1 MHTTYQQSYL
11 TFWLFGWKIQKWT
24 TNLSIAF
31 IILLWYS
38 TNHYLFCDFDSDSF
52 EVFQQQLLD
61 SSKSEAFTSPLHI
74 QYLIKID
81 LIVMFV
87 QVTLEHNSNST
98 NSVLKFVPDISDA
111 GKFLKCRAENIEMT
125 ASQLEDS
132 RNLEINCKTHNWI
145 PPRRFPGPFI

>member
-1 MHTTYQQSYL
+1 M
-11 TFWLFGWKIQKWT
+11 WKRLVGAFNQEKALVGAFSVIVE
-24 TNLSIAF
+24 TNGLM
-31 IILLWYS
+31 
-38 TNHYLFCDFDSDSF
+38 DR
-52 EVFQQQLLD
+52 
-61 SSKSEAFTSPLHI
+61 
-74 QYLIKID
+74 